1 MYIIYIS
8 EQWIVKV
15 AQLCPTLCDPMDCAV
30 PGILQARILEWVA
43 FPFSRGSSQPRDRIQ
58 VSRMAGRFFTSWAT
72 REAQEYWS
80 GWPIPSPGD
89 LPYPGRRG
97 VTTKIIPS
105 KKLIY
110 IKHFEQCVEW
120 HIKCCSPKFI
130 KYKWMCTVKST
141 LFHLP
146 PRKHNMLQF

>member
-1 MYIIYIS
+1 MLEGEVWS
-8 EQWIVKV
+8 ESCSFMSDS
-15 AQLCPTLCDPMDCAV
+15 LGP
-30 PGILQARILEWVA
+30 PGLYSPWNSPGQNTVVGT
-43 FPFSRGSSQPRDRIQ
+43 FPFSRGSIQPWDQTQ
-58 VSRMAGRFFTSWAT
+58 VSHIAGGFFTSWAT

-80 GWPIPSPGD
+80 EWPIPSPGD

>member
-1 MYIIYIS
+1 MLEGEVWS
-8 EQWIVKV
+8 ESHSFMSDS
-15 AQLCPTLCDPMDCAV
+15 LRP
-30 PGILQARILEWVA
+30 PGLYSPWNSPGQNTGVGT
-43 FPFSRGSSQPRDRIQ
+43 FPFSRGSIQPWDRTQ
-58 VSRMAGRFFTSWAT
+58 VSRIAGRFFTSWAT

-130 KYKWMCTVKST
+130 KYKWISTVRST

-146 PRKHNMLQF
+146 PKKQNMLQF